1 MKKIELHP
9 RRVVEPLR
17 SERERPKPYPVNEL
31 GELLGSAVLALH
43 ESIRAPVEM
52 CGQAVLSAAS
62 LAAQAHVD
70 VQLPSGQK
78 KPVSLFFLTVGDSG
92 ERKSTLDD
100 VVLKAAQEQERI
112 NLDRYELQKS
122 NYEHELE
129 AWEIKAREAKGKKG
143 RAVQEIAETLK
154 NCGAKPQPPIN
165 PQLFVSEPTVP
176 GLFRLLSEGQ
186 PSIGLFSDE
195 SGLLLGGHSMNKEN
209 SLHTIARL
217 SKLWDGAAFDRA
229 RGGDGIGKLYKRR
242 LSIHLM
248 GQPEVMESFLSDRM
262 AVGQGF
268 IPRCL
273 VAFPESLIGY
283 RESSEWLIATNRPEV
298 TRLQNQLDDIMR
310 KQPRVSQHN
319 PRELDPLPLTLT
331 PSASKYALALS
342 NLFERRLASEW
353 SEIRGQGAKAFEQA
367 MRIAGVLSVID
378 HGLSSLTIDRPLVE
392 RAAEIADWYMWEA
405 LRIKRSACV
414 PQEIRDAELVL
425 EWIRKKGLSE
435 FWMGKAL
442 KDGPNSLRKHR
453 IRLSTAIDTLVE
465 HGYLVENPQGTE
477 IDGAARRASW
487 VVYATG

>member
-1 MKKIELHP
+1 MNKIELRP
-9 RRVVEPLR
+9 KRVVEPLR
-17 SERERPKPYPVNEL
+17 GEREKPKPYPVREL
-31 GELLGSAVLALH
+31 GEVLGSAVLALH
-43 ESIRAPVEM
+43 ETIRAPIEM
-52 CGQAVLSAAS
+52 CAQAVLSAAA

-70 VQLPSGQK
+70 VRLPSGQK

-112 NLDRYELQKS
+112 NLDRYELQKA

-129 AWEIKAREAKGKKG
+129 AWEIKAKEAKGKKNKV
-143 RAVQEIAETLK
+143 AQEIADALK
-154 NCGAKPQPPIN
+154 SCGAKPQPPIN

-186 PSIGLFSDE
+186 PSVGLFSDE

-229 RGGDGIGKLYKRR
+229 RGGDGIGKLYNRR
-242 LSIHLM
+242 LSLHLM

-273 VAFPESLIGY
+273 SAFPESLIGY
-283 RESSEWLIATNRPEV
+283 RESSEWLIAANRSEV
-298 TRLQNQLDDIMR
+298 ARLQDKLDDIMR
-310 KQPRVSQHN
+310 KQPRVSEHN
-319 PRELDPLPLTLT
+319 PRELDPIALTLT

-353 SEIRGQGAKAFEQA
+353 AEIRGQGAKAFEQA

-378 HGLSSLTIDRPLVE
+378 CGLASHVIDVGLVE

-405 LRIKRSACV
+405 LRIKRAACA
-414 PQEIRDAELVL
+414 PQEIIDAELVL
-425 EWIRKKGLSE
+425 DWIRKKSLRE
-435 FWMGKAL
+435 FWFGKAL
-442 KDGPNSLRKHR
+442 KDGPNLLRKHR
-453 IRLSTAIDTLVE
+453 VRLSAAISTLVD

-477 IDGAARRASW
+477 IEGAARKESW